1 MFGQSQQ
8 FLIILHE
15 LCLGMSEWCRVILH
29 EKDHLV
35 VRALWLMGE
44 KTRLQSIATLLM
56 GPSGI
61 NEAMFSGH
69 EG

>member
-1 MFGQSQQ
+1 MT
-8 FLIILHE
+8 
-15 LCLGMSEWCRVILH
+15 LH

-44 KTRLQSIATLLM
+44 KTRFQSIATLLM

-61 NEAMFSGH
+61 NEAVFSGH
-69 EG
+69 AG